1 MNYSKITFIKTTII
15 LALAML
21 AIIPGTAQDNMPEV
35 WSTKLDHKIDH
46 SGCDNV
52 GAVGY
57 GYAASDKEISVYEN
71 ETGKVLW
78 TKKFKD
84 VGPRLRKV
92 DDIVAI
98 WDAKKIF
105 LLDLKMGKEQIA
117 VIDMLTGELLW
128 DSDKYKLKQRDMVAY
143 VSEEDG
149 FLFSFKKMNVFVKAA
164 TGEELWST
172 SKFIGTVGKYYY
184 ENGLLTTI
192 NFVPSGLIA
201 AFTGFK
207 NQIAKL
213 DMKTGEI
220 IWENN
225 YIGRADRKIV
235 TREFMYDIELIDGKI
250 VLYLNGMQVYDYE
263 TGAQLWSAAF
273 DYEVPVKAPGN
284 AVKFGVYGALSDPVF
299 TDNHVYVIDMS
310 GKKEQHINK
319 YDRKTGKLVWKSQE
333 IEGGAKV
340 VPAMYVVDD
349 KVILQIGGT
358 VEIQGIFREKDA
370 DGNLEN
376 VSKVYDTNIK
386 PYGVQAF
393 SAEDGRLV
401 WDSERFKKGITNM
414 YVHEDNMVVCSGK
427 ALYSLKLKNGDVNY
441 EIDAKNGGVGNA
453 VMILDNE
460 DKTVVIGEK
469 GVSTFNVENGEF
481 IAANK
486 YKRASVMAYRDNILV
501 LETDKADVAAFDVN
515 DKCRYWAY
523 NAKKNS
529 SSYLTT
535 DGDHLYVFEKN
546 TITRLKTRP

>member
-1 MNYSKITFIKTTII
+1 MKTIITLI
-15 LALAML
+15 LALVAFL
-21 AIIPGTAQDNMPEV
+21 PSVAQEDMPEV

-46 SGCDNV
+46 YGCDNL
-52 GAVGY
+52 GTIGY

-92 DDIVAI
+92 DDIIAI

-128 DSDKYKLKQRDMVAY
+128 DSDKYKLKQRDMLSY
-143 VSEEDG
+143 ISEEDG
-149 FLFSFKKMNVFVKAA
+149 FIFSFKKMNVFVKAA

-184 ENGLLTTI
+184 KDGFLTTI
-192 NFVPSGLIA
+192 NFVPSGLMA

-213 DMKTGEI
+213 DMKTGEV
-220 IWENN
+220 IWENT

-235 TREFMYDIELIDGKI
+235 TREFMYGIDLIDGHV

-284 AVKFGVYGALSDPVF
+284 AVKFGVYGALADPLI
-299 TDNHVYVIDMS
+299 TEDHVYVVDMS
-310 GKKEQHINK
+310 GKKDQYVNK

-333 IEGGAKV
+333 IHGGAKV
-340 VPAMYVVDD
+340 VPAIYVVDD
-349 KVILQIGGT
+349 RVILQIGGT
-358 VEIQGIFREKDA
+358 VEVQGTFKVKDA
-370 DGNLEN
+370 DGNIDI
-376 VSKVYDTNIK
+376 VRKVYDSNVK

-393 SAEDGRLV
+393 NAEDGRLV

-414 YVHEDNMVVCSGK
+414 YVHNEDIIVCSGK
-427 ALYSLKLKNGDVNY
+427 ALYSLQLENGDVKY

-453 VMILDNE
+453 VMILDNN
-460 DKTVVIGEK
+460 DKTVVVGEK
-469 GVSTFNVENGEF
+469 GVSTFHVENGNF

-515 DKCRYWAY
+515 DKCKYWSY

-529 SSYLTT
+529 SSVLTT
-535 DGDHLYVFEKN
+535 DGDHLYVYEKN
-546 TITRLKTRP
+546 TVTRLKTRP